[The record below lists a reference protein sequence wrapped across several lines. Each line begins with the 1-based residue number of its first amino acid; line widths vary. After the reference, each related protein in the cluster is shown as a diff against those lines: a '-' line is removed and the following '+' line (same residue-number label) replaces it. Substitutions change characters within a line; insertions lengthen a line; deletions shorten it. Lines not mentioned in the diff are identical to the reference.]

1 MPYTCNTYFMMVHSV
16 SCPTSNL
23 MRPATPQRIPPSL
36 TDGRMWPT
44 DLHPTRT
51 PTLLLSGN
59 SLFSCNI
66 NICNLSLKPI
76 QWTPDCWWWNH
87 VKSQLWIVKS
97 YCFSLGP
104 IFYPFHTT
112 SLLPV
117 VQALRERHLW
127 MRRWNADGMP
137 LPLSAVPAF
146 SLGTGHP
153 LGRPCISG
161 RRPGT
166 WVQLGGKEPYGQK
179 NKIYCI
185 KISSAT
191 CPLFRCKSA
200 RTTNFS
206 SCGIGLSLCNS
217 IYVPHLPSPATANLL
232 ALRLPGSV
240 CLAATVPQ
248 HSMFQNISGH
258 TMGSQKND
266 NKYNKYAQGSD
277 LASAF
282 TSILWKHDCMF
293 GLEHWYP
300 VSLSAPW
307 RKRTAEM
314 FYVSP
319 LL

>member
-1 MPYTCNTYFMMVHSV
+1 MAQLQI
-16 SCPTSNL
+16 SCG
-23 MRPATPQRIPPSL
+23 RQPPNAS
-36 TDGRMWPT
+36 P
-44 DLHPTRT
+44 HPSQMGVCD
-51 PTLLLSGN
+51 PLISTLQGHPPFYWVGTALV
-59 SLFSCNI
+59 SCNI

-146 SLGTGHP
+146 SLRTGHP

-179 NKIYCI
+179 NKIYQ
-185 KISSAT
+185 
-191 CPLFRCKSA
+191 
-200 RTTNFS
+200 NFK
-206 SCGIGLSLCNS
+206 CNLSTL
-217 IYVPHLPSPATANLL
+217 
-232 ALRLPGSV
+232 
-240 CLAATVPQ
+240 Q
-248 HSMFQNISGH
+248 M
-258 TMGSQKND
+258 
-266 NKYNKYAQGSD
+266 
-277 LASAF
+277 
-282 TSILWKHDCMF
+282 
-293 GLEHWYP
+293 
-300 VSLSAPW
+300 
-307 RKRTAEM
+307 
-314 FYVSP
+314 
-319 LL
+319 